1 MVIFCPKMRPDNSKV
16 TVILVSILF
25 TLYDAEFGDLR
36 GEELKNEVPNYSW
49 CGAHYGGI
57 VAILE
62 VAVMFTLSQVGWQE
76 IRLSCIFQ
84 HPQKQ
89 AEVLGESRSRRRN
102 VFCKVCIR
110 Y

>member
-1 MVIFCPKMRPDNSKV
+1 MVIFCPEMRPDNSKV
-16 TVILVSILF
+16 TVIRMSILF

-36 GEELKNEVPNYSW
+36 GEDLKNEVSNYCW
-49 CGAHYGGI
+49 RGAYYGAI
-57 VAILE
+57 VAILA

-89 AEVLGESRSRRRN
+89 AEGLGESRSRR
-102 VFCKVCIR
+102 
-110 Y
+110 